1 MNLDDQLPG
10 VRMNLHDER
19 LRAAGNALR
28 EGSATWSTPPASC
41 GRSST
46 PAAWRLRTRLRPFGE
61 PVAPAPAGP
70 PRRTRRLALAVNLVL
85 VLVLGV
91 VVGVVGARPG
101 QERRRLR
108 PEPTGQHRRRHQ
120 HPHPRNATRT
130 LVQVPEACL
139 DAADLADEVISRLN
153 RNDRDNGSPGPAG
166 LQRRKK
172 PGMPPASRTMTSAR
186 RTGLRAA
193 DSSNVGDP
201 QQDLLGDLLGELD
214 RVAVGHHLHLG
225 DAEGG
230 VRLGGGHEPIDV
242 HQGRDHREQGLVD
255 AVVVAALGV
264 AVGPQHVQPRDVLQP
279 LANMLQASA

>member
-10 VRMNLHDER
+10 VRMNLDER

-28 EGSATWSTPPASC
+28 EGSATQVDAAGGC

-46 PAAWRLRTRLRPFGE
+46 PAAWRLQRHPALPGE

-91 VVGVVGARPG
+91 VVGVVGARRG
-101 QERRRLR
+101 ERRRR

-120 HPHPRNATRT
+120 HRPAERHQT

-153 RNDRDNGSPGPAG
+153 RNDRDNRLALALRDYSVAS
-166 LQRRKK
+166 QACRRQ
-172 PGMPPASRTMTSAR
+172 
-186 RTGLRAA
+186 AA
-193 DSSNVGDP
+193 P
-201 QQDLLGDLLGELD
+201 
-214 RVAVGHHLHLG
+214 
-225 DAEGG
+225 
-230 VRLGGGHEPIDV
+230 
-242 HQGRDHREQGLVD
+242 
-255 AVVVAALGV
+255 
-264 AVGPQHVQPRDVLQP
+264 
-279 LANMLQASA
+279 